1 MPQSTQQTHTKLKA
15 SGSYTDQE
23 LLTLLQQQ
31 NRGAFTAIYTK
42 YWAVLASFATRLL
55 EDEEEAIDVVQDVF
69 TKIWNNRNELVITSS
84 LKSYL
89 YVSVRNR
96 IISKKRHQKYQDNY
110 ADSLIPIYQTG
121 EFVTDEQVR
130 LRELVR
136 QIEKEV
142 AKLPDR
148 MREVFELSRFE
159 GLNYQQISEEL
170 GIANDTVKKQIHK
183 ALKVL
188 KTKIHSL
195 LFSLL

>member
-1 MPQSTQQTHTKLKA
+1 MNPTGT
-15 SGSYTDQE
+15 YTDQQLLE
-23 LLTLLQQQ
+23 LLGQQ
-31 NRGAFTAIYTK
+31 NRAAFTAIYTK

-69 TKIWNNRNELVITSS
+69 TKIWNKRENLEINTS

-110 ADSLIPIYQTG
+110 ADSLIPKYEAG
-121 EFVTDEQVR
+121 EFITDEQVR
-130 LRELVR
+130 LKELVS
-136 QIEKEV
+136 QVEKEV
-142 AKLPDR
+142 SKLPPK

-188 KTKIHSL
+188 KTKIHSI
-195 LFSLL
+195 LFNFF